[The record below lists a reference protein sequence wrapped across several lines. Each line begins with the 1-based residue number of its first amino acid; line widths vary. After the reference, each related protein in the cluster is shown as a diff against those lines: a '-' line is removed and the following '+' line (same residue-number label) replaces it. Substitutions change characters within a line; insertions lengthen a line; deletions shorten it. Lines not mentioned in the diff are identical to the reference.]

1 MAGDYAHAE
10 LIGVENFKEL
20 LKSMGNERLLGAAR
34 KELQRYLTRMRDD
47 ARKNAP
53 YDPDGDG
60 VHLRDTIH
68 YKTNLLKR
76 SLRGELIASSEHAVF
91 VEMGTGPVGASHVG
105 AANVS
110 PQVLAQVTYHP
121 KGWFFP
127 TGEVDKKGRPKYA
140 YTDGM
145 APRPYLYPA
154 YKAYEGELMPAIR
167 KAIAQAVESASAQTD
182 GGTAE

>member
-10 LIGVENFKEL
+10 LIGVENFKALVKEL
-20 LKSMGNERLLGAAR
+20 GSDKLLGAAR
-34 KELQRYLTRMRDD
+34 KELQRSLTKMRDD
-47 ARKNAP
+47 ARNNAP
-53 YDPDGDG
+53 YGEGDEG

-91 VEMGTGPVGASHVG
+91 VEMGTGPVGAGKVG
-105 AANVS
+105 GANVS
-110 PQVLAQVTYHP
+110 PQLRERVTYSAD
-121 KGWFFP
+121 GWYYP
-127 TGEVDKKGRPKYA
+127 TGEVDKKGRPIYV
-140 YTDGM
+140 YTNGM
-145 APRPYLYPA
+145 EPRPYLYPA
-154 YKAYEGELMPAIR
+154 YKAYEGDMMPAIR